1 MKNTRRLRY
10 LIQRYTKNTC
20 SRQEMEEFFDYV
32 QNSHYDEDLGKMLRE
47 VWESEPSVVN
57 DPRLLIPDPEK
68 NAAVPLSGKWNVLWR
83 VAASILVFVA
93 IGIALYAPDP
103 KQNESADDEIAAAV
117 TSRSTQDER
126 RMIALPDGS
135 SVWLNRDSKLDYPVT
150 FSGNKREV
158 TLTGEAFFDIRRD
171 GRRPFIIYSGQVK
184 TTVLGTAFNIRA
196 FPDERSV
203 TVTVA
208 RGKVLVQD
216 DDKHE
221 SILLAN
227 QQISIIPA
235 ENKLVQQ
242 NAKAD
247 SVADWIHQDL
257 ILDNITFDEAATI
270 IEEKYAV
277 EVNFQNEN
285 LKGCTFTS
293 TFLQEA
299 SLEQMLTAIC
309 IVNRA
314 TFRIENQK
322 VFIDGEG
329 CERKINDKP

>member
-1 MKNTRRLRY
+1 
-10 LIQRYTKNTC
+10 
-20 SRQEMEEFFDYV
+20 MEEFFDYV
-32 QNSHYDEDLGKMLRE
+32 QNSHHDEDLGKMLRE

-57 DPRLLIPDPEK
+57 DPRLLIPSPEK
-68 NAAVPLSGKWNVLWR
+68 NAAVRLSGKWNVLWR
-83 VAASILVFVA
+83 VAASILIFVA
-93 IGIALYAPDP
+93 IGIALYTPDP
-103 KQNESADDEIAAAV
+103 KQNESAGNEIAAGV

-135 SVWLNRDSKLDYPVT
+135 SVWLNRDSKLDYSLT

-158 TLTGEAFFDIRRD
+158 TLTGEAFFDIRHD
-171 GRRPFIIYSGQVK
+171 EQRPFIIYSGQVK

-196 FPDERSV
+196 FPDEKSV

-216 DDKHE
+216 EDKHE

-270 IEEKYAV
+270 IEEKYTV

-322 VFIDGEG
+322 VFIYGEG
-329 CERKINDKP
+329 CERKNK